1 MSNSE
6 VIMIFCFYDY
16 GTHTQTNKLMKS
28 KQYPSGALHFQ

>member
-16 GTHTQTNKLMKS
+16 GTHTNKLMKS